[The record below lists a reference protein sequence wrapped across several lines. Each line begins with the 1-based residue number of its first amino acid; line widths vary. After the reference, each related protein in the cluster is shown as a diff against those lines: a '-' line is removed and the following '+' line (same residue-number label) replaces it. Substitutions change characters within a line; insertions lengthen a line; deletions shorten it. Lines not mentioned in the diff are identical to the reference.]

1 MEWVG
6 FGGKGRVSEL
16 LPVPL
21 PHPHCQELTAGVIS
35 DLWPVGP
42 SCWGGRGSCS
52 RLSGTHVRDTSHGMA
67 PVQLFPLGSRGRSCC
82 QAGSQYELREGCR
95 LPAPS
100 RTHLATAEAQSSA
113 GSMNPPGS
121 PLNRGLADPSG
132 CLGVLAQ
139 PCRMWFS
146 GAAPH
151 CWSCHLIVTEHG
163 HTPGQGPRA
172 KEDIQLF
179 LEPRLCLGP
188 MPNAL
193 LVCPDR
199 TCNKPVRLI
208 LRVFP

>member
-139 PCRMWFS
+139 PCRDVVLRRCS
-146 GAAPH
+146 PLLELPPD
-151 CWSCHLIVTEHG
+151 CHRTRAYTRARAESQRG
-163 HTPGQGPRA
+163 HPALPRA
-172 KEDIQLF
+172 PTV
-179 LEPRLCLGP
+179 PRPHAKRFAC
-188 MPNAL
+188 
-193 LVCPDR
+193 VS
-199 TCNKPVRLI
+199 
-208 LRVFP
+208 